1 MAKVELNIVALG
13 DFSSV
18 NAQIS
23 ALRAQIELLNKGV
36 ANVGLSSNLTKDL
49 QSANAAFKSTMLS
62 TGQFTQQ
69 TISLKNETAAFGDA
83 LTKGKLKL
91 SDYYNI
97 IKQNSGTATASVK
110 ALALEQAKLNNS
122 IITADPTKSGVFSVY
137 TPTKINEIKDAT
149 NIATQTQNLYNIA
162 VDQGTQKL
170 INWGKNTQWAGRQ
183 LTVGMTIPLMIFGQQ
198 ATASFKATNTELT
211 RLQRLYG
218 EGLTPPDQGQINQ
231 ISDQVLKLGRDIAS
245 TMGIAQS
252 ETVKA
257 AANFAAMGEQGQDL
271 INTTQQTMRLS
282 KLGAV
287 STADAT
293 NTIVALQNVYKVS
306 TNELGNAVNF
316 LSDIQ
321 KQTTMT
327 LGDMTQAIPRVGPI
341 MQQLGGTYKDTA
353 VMLVA
358 MREAGVPAAQA
369 ANALKSAMASMI
381 APTSA
386 ASKEFQKYGIN
397 LAAIKDNTQGNPVQM
412 IEALQS
418 SMSKLSPLV
427 KEQLIDKL
435 FGKFQ
440 FARISALL
448 NNFGQVGSQ
457 TQNALKVAGATSGQL
472 ADLANQEM
480 KQATESGTA
489 KFQRAVETFKA
500 DIYPIGQK
508 IMEVAT
514 SLMNFGN
521 SVAKIFTGLP
531 GPVKTVLGIIAGF
544 VVLSGPILMLTGLLA
559 NFTGYLVKGYFN
571 LKNLATGGKT
581 LGQLL
586 TPELIASQNAAQLFS
601 EKMLA
606 DADAVVTLNAAVEV
620 LTVNMSKLVESMN
633 AGAGIS
639 DLTSAVGSVATAE
652 ARIYEQMKIPGF
664 ATGGYI
670 PGSGNSDTFPA
681 MLTPGEAVIPK
692 KQAAKYAP
700 FISAM
705 INGRLPG
712 FSYGLDPNTG
722 MAVGVQRGHV
732 LAPHDQA
739 TVDLLNSPEM
749 ISAQNGRLTSV
760 TAATRGAMMTMPTE
774 LNQSTRSGSSG
785 VSSSEAAAAFKKVSA
800 TGINP
805 MADLEKVAK
814 KLGADMSIAKPKL
827 KEAYDHIIAKLEA
840 AGNSSEK
847 IFGTG
852 ENQRSLESWM
862 EEQLRP
868 TLQQIK
874 TKVGENLDNVTQ
886 NIIGTRG
893 NQTLKNGQVKTG
905 STGQVYYREADGSVV
920 PLSKSSVGSTIGKSD
935 VHTTG
940 RRAIGSFSGS
950 ANEYNA
956 GKEVGATVLKGAREE
971 VQAASPARKFEQ
983 LGLDIDMGL
992 AKGVKENKAVVDAAG
1007 SNVISGLEN
1016 DISSKASG
1024 KGGIVGKIFGLFNGS
1039 GNLAKEGEEIGAKS
1053 GILEKLMGFG
1063 GKAMS
1068 KMTGMG
1074 GNAMSKMTGMLGGGK
1089 GLMAGVGMSMG
1100 AGIINTAIQPLLKKL
1115 PGGSILSESANF
1127 AATGA
1132 MFGPWGAAA
1141 GAALGLAAGGIGKLI
1156 GLMHQHAAVSKATF
1170 SPSASAAQYFGTAV
1184 ENASTPMDTLTDKVK
1199 ALGPQLSIIDAQA
1212 QSFAKSISQLP
1223 KDNAMSVIFDK
1234 LKNSNG
1240 ADAGKLAKS
1249 FADTQMAVNG
1259 MNQKQAQQMIDLYLE
1274 STGHKD
1280 MVGKVKAA
1288 TNASDSTASYLKAG
1302 GRGSSQQTKEAKS
1315 YGDLG
1320 KTAKSAADKLLTV
1333 ANQAL
1338 NTKSFDEYKQK
1349 LDGIKGGMYD
1359 TTEGA
1364 HMYALALENTST
1376 KQGDAADKMS
1386 QSVAT
1391 LAKMGLTLGQII
1403 ALEKDPNG
1411 SAMTDKLIK
1420 DQKAG
1425 NLKAVAADMGLI
1437 NASISKGL
1445 ATQATT
1451 STTSSAGGSNN
1462 TASSTATEIFK
1473 GTAEEIK
1480 VKDILTKK
1488 DKDQKSILKTL
1499 QDQFKLQQKITA
1511 EQKAQMQYQMQQQD
1525 LNNQMKDALITGNYL
1540 GAAGLKQQ
1548 VNMSTVDFMGSEK
1561 EAGMQDNIDK
1571 VQAQSDTFAQALADL
1586 NDAIASNLKVFDKN
1600 ISNAANMS
1608 VVKPPSVSGS
1618 AGVAPVINNHIT
1630 VTAAAGADHKA
1641 IGHAV
1646 ATAAHT
1652 ATASALAKSNKTN
1665 KVTVGGG
1672 SSHP

>member
-18 NAQIS
+18 NTQIAQ
-23 ALRAQIELLNKGV
+23 LRAQVDLLNKNV
-36 ANVGLSSNLTKDL
+36 AGVGLSSNLTKDL
-49 QSANAAFKSTMLS
+49 QSANAAFKTTMLS

-69 TISLKNETAAFGDA
+69 TVTLKNETQAFGQA
-83 LTKGKLKL
+83 LTTGKLKL
-91 SDYYNI
+91 NDYYNI
-97 IKQNSGTATASVK
+97 IKNNSSSATNSIK
-110 ALALEQAKLNNS
+110 ALAVEQAKLNNS
-122 IITADPTKSGVFSVY
+122 IITADPTKQGVFSVY
-137 TPTKINEIKDAT
+137 TPTTINAVKDAT

-183 LTVGMTIPLMIFGQQ
+183 LTVGMSIPLMIFGQQ
-198 ATASFKATNTELT
+198 AVASFRDTNTELT

-218 EGLTPPDQGQINQ
+218 EGLTPPDQGQIKQ
-231 ISDQVLKLGRDIAS
+231 ISDQVLQLGRDIAS

-306 TNELGNAVNF
+306 TNDLANAVNF

-386 ASKEFQKYGIN
+386 ASKEFQQYGIN
-397 LAAIKDNTQGNPVQM
+397 LTAIKDNTQGNPVQM

-427 KEQLIDKL
+427 REQLIDKL

-448 NNFGQVGSQ
+448 DNFGQVGSQ
-457 TQNALKVAGATSGQL
+457 TYNALKVAGATSGQL

-480 KQATESGTA
+480 QQATESGTA
-489 KFQRAVETFKA
+489 KFQRALETFKA

-508 IMEVAT
+508 IMDIAT
-514 SLMNFGN
+514 GLMNFGN

-559 NFTGYLVKGYFN
+559 NFTGWLVKGYFN

-586 TPELIASQNAAQLFS
+586 TPELIASQNAAEMFS

-606 DADAVVTLNAAVEV
+606 DADAVVTLNAAVET
-620 LTVNMSKLVESMN
+620 LTANMSKLVETMN
-633 AGAGIS
+633 VGAGIQ
-639 DLTSAVGSVATAE
+639 DLTSAVGAVATAE
-652 ARIYEQMKIPGF
+652 SRIYQQMEIPGF

-670 PGSGNSDTFPA
+670 PGSGNSDTYPA

-692 KQAAKYAP
+692 AQAAKYAP
-700 FISAM
+700 FINAM

-712 FSYGLDPNTG
+712 FEDGLGPLERGHYMPGEAGGMMWMSRESNQRMRSNSQNPISGPEIAADLRNLLANDVHPMAMSYG
-722 MAVGVQRGHV
+722 
-732 LAPHDQA
+732 
-739 TVDLLNSPEM
+739 
-749 ISAQNGRLTSV
+749 
-760 TAATRGAMMTMPTE
+760 AA
-774 LNQSTRSGSSG
+774 L
-785 VSSSEAAAAFKKVSA
+785 
-800 TGINP
+800 
-805 MADLEKVAK
+805 
-814 KLGADMSIAKPKL
+814 KLGANDAKDTAQKLNQAHEALIA
-827 KEAYDHIIAKLEA
+827 ELE
-840 AGNSSEK
+840 NTTK
-847 IFGTG
+847 VFGG
-852 ENQRSLESWM
+852 ENEKF
-862 EEQLRP
+862 EEFANKIMNPYLSKISTQGGASN
-868 TLQQIK
+868 LQSDFEQIK
-874 TKVGENLDNVTQ
+874 TVRGSGGAE
-886 NIIGTRG
+886 GTRSLGIDWG
-893 NQTLKNGQVKTG
+893 NIPAQYQGTANSSIGRMVGTG
-905 STGQVYYREADGSVV
+905 AGPAAGLRNRQAMMASYSAGV
-920 PLSKSSVGSTIGKSD
+920 D
-935 VHTTG
+935 V
-940 RRAIGSFSGS
+940 AAS
-950 ANEYNA
+950 AER
-956 GKEVGATVLKGAREE
+956 GARTQA
-971 VQAASPARKFEQ
+971 QAASPARKFEQ

-992 AKGVKENKAVVDAAG
+992 AKGIEENKAIVNEAG
-1007 SNVISGLEN
+1007 SNVINNLEK
-1016 DISSKASG
+1016 DVETKSSG
-1024 KGGIVGKIFGLFNGS
+1024 KGGIVGKIFNLFNGS

-1053 GILEKLMGFG
+1053 GILSKLMGFG

-1068 KMTGMG
+1068 KMT
-1074 GNAMSKMTGMLGGGK
+1074 SMLGGGK

-1100 AGIINTAIQPLLKKL
+1100 AGIINTAIQPLLKKI

-1212 QSFAKSISQLP
+1212 QSFAKSISELP
-1223 KDNAMSVIFDK
+1223 KDNAMSVIYDK
-1234 LKNSNG
+1234 MKNTNG
-1240 ADAGKLAKS
+1240 ADAAKLAKS
-1249 FADTQMAVNG
+1249 FADTQMAING

-1288 TNASDSTASYLKAG
+1288 TNASDSTAEYLKAG
-1302 GRGSSQQTKEAKS
+1302 GRGSAQQTKEAKT

-1349 LDGIKGGMYD
+1349 LDGIKGGLYD

-1364 HMYALALENTST
+1364 HMYALALENSSK
-1376 KQGDAADKMS
+1376 KQGDAADKLS

-1391 LAKMGLTLGQII
+1391 LGKMGLTLGQII

-1425 NLKAVAADMGLI
+1425 NLKAVAADLGLI
-1437 NASISKGL
+1437 NAAVSKDL
-1445 ATQATT
+1445 AAQQKAAADKAAAAAA
-1451 STTSSAGGSNN
+1451 AGSGG
-1462 TASSTATEIFK
+1462 TGSTAIFK
-1473 GTAEEIK
+1473 GTAEELK
-1480 VKDILTKK
+1480 AKDLLTKK
-1488 DKDQKSILKTL
+1488 DKDEKSILKSL
-1499 QDQFKLQQKITA
+1499 QDQLKLQQKITA
-1511 EQKAQMQYQMQQQD
+1511 EQKAQMQYQMDQQN
-1525 LNNQMKDALITGNYL
+1525 LNNQMKDALITGDYL
-1540 GAAGLKQQ
+1540 GAAGFKQQ
-1548 VNMSTVDFMGSEK
+1548 MNMSTVDYIGSQK

-1586 NDAIASNLKVFDKN
+1586 NDAIANGVTVLDKNIKN
-1600 ISNAANMS
+1600 ISNMS
-1608 VVKPPSVSGS
+1608 VFKPSVSGS
-1618 AGVAPVINNHIT
+1618 GSSSSPVINNHIT
-1630 VTAAAGADHKA
+1630 VTAGAGADHKT
-1641 IGHAV
+1641 IGHVV

-1652 ATASALAKSNKTN
+1652 GTASALAKNNKTN
-1665 KVTVGGG
+1665 KVVVGGG
-1672 SSHP
+1672 SSHS

>member
-36 ANVGLSSNLTKDL
+36 ANVGLSSNLKNDL

-97 IKQNSGTATASVK
+97 IKQNSGAATASVK

-183 LTVGMTIPLMIFGQQ
+183 LTVGMTVPLMIFGQQ

-257 AANFAAMGEQGQDL
+257 AANFAAMGQQGQDL

-293 NTIVALQNVYKVS
+293 NTVVALQNVYKVS
-306 TNELGNAVNF
+306 TNELANAVNF

-489 KFQRAVETFKA
+489 KFQKAVETFKA

-508 IMEVAT
+508 IMEIAT
-514 SLMNFGN
+514 SLMSFGN

-559 NFTGYLVKGYFN
+559 NFTGYLVRGYFN

-606 DADAVVTLNAAVEV
+606 DADAVVTLNTAVEV
-620 LTVNMSKLVESMN
+620 LTANMSKLVESMN
-633 AGAGIS
+633 AGAGIN

-652 ARIYEQMKIPGF
+652 TRIYEQMKIPGF

-705 INGRLPG
+705 INGRIPG
-712 FSYGLDPNTG
+712 FSYGLDPATG

-774 LNQSTRSGSSG
+774 LNQSTRGGSSG
-785 VSSSEAAAAFKKVSA
+785 VSSSEAASAFRKVSA

-805 MADLEKVAK
+805 MADLENVAE

-920 PLSKSSVGSTIGKSD
+920 PLSKSSVGSAIGKSD

-956 GKEVGATVLKGAREE
+956 GKEVGSTVLKGAREE

-992 AKGVKENKAVVDAAG
+992 AKGVKENKAVVDSAG
-1007 SNVISGLEN
+1007 SNVISGLEK

-1053 GILEKLMGFG
+1053 GILGKLMGF
-1063 GKAMS
+1063 
-1068 KMTGMG
+1068 G

-1089 GLMAGVGMSMG
+1089 GLMTGIGMSMG
-1100 AGIINTAIQPLLKKL
+1100 AGIVNTAIQPLLKKL
-1115 PGGSILSESANF
+1115 PGGSILAESANF

-1156 GLMHQHAAVSKATF
+1156 GFMHQHAAVSKATF
-1170 SPSASAAQYFGTAV
+1170 SASASAAQYFGTAV

-1240 ADAGKLAKS
+1240 ADAGKIAKS
-1249 FADTQMAVNG
+1249 FADTQMAING

-1288 TNASDSTASYLKAG
+1288 TNASDSTAAYLKAG
-1302 GRGSSQQTKEAKS
+1302 GRGSGQQTKEAKT

-1359 TTEGA
+1359 TAEGA

-1445 ATQATT
+1445 AIQAKT
-1451 STTSSAGGSNN
+1451 STASSAGGSNN
-1462 TASSTATEIFK
+1462 TASSTATAIFK

-1499 QDQFKLQQKITA
+1499 QDQLNLQQKITA
-1511 EQKAQMQYQMQQQD
+1511 EQKNQMQYQIQQQD

-1548 VNMSTVDFMGSEK
+1548 ANMSTVDFMGSEK

-1586 NDAIASNLKVFDKN
+1586 NDAISNNIKVLDKN

-1608 VVKPPSVSGS
+1608 VVRPHSVSGS
-1618 AGVAPVINNHIT
+1618 AGVAPVITNHIT

-1665 KVTVGGG
+1665 KVKVGGG